1 MADQTPVGPGPRV
14 DEVLVDLGARAY
26 SVVVGAGLLGGI
38 GARLVTLGF
47 RSRVAL
53 VTSERVGELYAATV
67 VGSLEKAGFR
77 PAVVE
82 IPDGEQHKNLAWLA
96 VIYDRL
102 LDAGVE
108 RGTPVIAL
116 GGGVVGDLTGF
127 AAGTLLRGLPLVQVP
142 TTLLA
147 QVDSGLG
154 GKTGV
159 NHARGKNLIGVFHQP
174 RLVVA
179 DVDVL
184 RTLPPREFAA
194 GLAEVIKYGVIG
206 DEMLFRRLEDG
217 LPDVLAHGREAL
229 IALVAACCRQKAA
242 VVARD
247 EREERGDR
255 AVLNFGHTVG
265 HGVELLTEYRTL
277 LHGEAV
283 AIGMVAAARVSR
295 GLGVCDV
302 ATVERIERLLR
313 RAGLPTEVPADITPA
328 ALALAMQS
336 DKKAAGGRVR
346 FVATEGIGR
355 TRFVELTTEDIVN
368 HL

>member
-1 MADQTPVGPGPRV
+1 V
-14 DEVLVDLGARAY
+14 DEVVVDLGARAY
-26 SVVVGAGLLGGI
+26 PVIVGADLLAVVGPRLAALGYRGR
-38 GARLVTLGF
+38 AAVM
-47 RSRVAL
+47 
-53 VTSERVGELYAATV
+53 TSERVGPLYAAPLV
-67 VGSLEKAGFR
+67 RSLEDAGFR
-77 PAVVE
+77 PATIE
-82 IPDGEQHKNLAWLA
+82 LPDGEQHKNLAWLA
-96 VIYDRL
+96 VVYDRL
-102 LDAGVE
+102 LDAGID
-108 RGTPVIAL
+108 RGSPVVAL
-116 GGGVVGDLTGF
+116 GGGVLGDLAGF
-127 AAGTLLRGLPLVQVP
+127 AAATLLRGLPFVQVP

-159 NHARGKNLIGVFHQP
+159 NHARGKNLIGAFHQP
-174 RLVVA
+174 RFVVA

-184 RTLPPREFAA
+184 RTLPSREFAA

-217 LPDVLAHGREAL
+217 LANVLSHRRESL
-229 IALVAACCRQKAA
+229 IPLVAACCRQKAA

-255 AVLNFGHTVG
+255 AVLNFGHTIG
-265 HGVELLTEYRTL
+265 HAVEALTEYTSL

-295 GLGVCDV
+295 KLGHCD
-302 ATVERIERLLR
+302 AGTVDRIERLLR
-313 RAGLPTEVPADITPA
+313 RAGLPTELPAEIPPA
-328 ALALAMQS
+328 ALALAMQT
-336 DKKAAGGRVR
+336 DKKATGHGIR

-355 TRFVELTTEDIVN
+355 TRFIELTTTEIVN